1 MNLSGMKVPELK
13 ALQKKISQEIKRRE
27 EEEIAEARKEIQAI
41 AQRVGLP
48 IRDLI
53 TAPAARSSK
62 GSTVPVRY
70 RHPDN
75 PAFKWTGRGRQPK
88 WVSEWISSGKSLD
101 DLRV

>member
-1 MNLSGMKVPELK
+1 MNLSGMKVSELK
-13 ALQKKISQEIKRRE
+13 ALQDKISEEIKKRQ

-48 IRDLI
+48 VKDLI
-53 TAPAARSSK
+53 TTSARATK

-75 PAFKWTGRGRQPK
+75 PELKWTGRGHQPK
-88 WVSEWISSGKSLD
+88 WVREWVASGKSID
-101 DLRV
+101 DLRI